1 MRILFIAV
9 LSVLVFAN
17 CQTTKNEKT
26 DSIVEENP
34 AVKEGWDTIM
44 AVHDEIMPISMKLP
58 PMWEALDSLASTVD
72 EATATEIIET
82 VITLKKV
89 HKDMYDWM
97 GDANLIRVKLEKA
110 KEEALSAIIA
120 EETDRIT
127 QIKEETNTIYEIAQ
141 KLLSTEE

>member
-1 MRILFIAV
+1 
-9 LSVLVFAN
+9 
-17 CQTTKNEKT
+17 
-26 DSIVEENP
+26 
-34 AVKEGWDTIM
+34 
-44 AVHDEIMPISMKLP
+44 
-58 PMWEALDSLASTVD
+58 
-72 EATATEIIET
+72 
-82 VITLKKV
+82 
-89 HKDMYDWM
+89 MYDWM

>member
-44 AVHDEIMPISMKLP
+44 AVHDEIMPISIKLP
-58 PMWEALDSLASTVD
+58 AMWEALDSLASTVD
-72 EATATEIIET
+72 EATATEINET
-82 VITLKKV
+82 VITLKKYT
-89 HKDMYDWM
+89 KTCTIGW
-97 GDANLIRVKLEKA
+97 
-110 KEEALSAIIA
+110 
-120 EETDRIT
+120 ETQT
-127 QIKEETNTIYEIAQ
+127 SSE
-141 KLLSTEE
+141 